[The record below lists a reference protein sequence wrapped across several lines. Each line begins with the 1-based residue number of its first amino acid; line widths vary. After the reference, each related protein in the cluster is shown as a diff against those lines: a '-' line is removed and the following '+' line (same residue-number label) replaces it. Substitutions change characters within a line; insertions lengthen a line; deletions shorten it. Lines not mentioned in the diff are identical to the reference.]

1 MCCDVK
7 VLGYFINV
15 KNKVSNEFSSEN
27 ALNIN
32 REALNELLDNWL
44 TKESLTLF
52 KEQYSQTFKD
62 AKLSRDVEEA
72 SSSAAENAG
81 LKEGDQ
87 INEEWL
93 KNFMKNFMNTDTIKN
108 LLNHSNKLK
117 KDKNSL

>member
-62 AKLSRDVEEA
+62 AKLSRDVEDA